1 MIKGRLPTWLGALAV
16 VAVLVAGW
24 FGWSWWS
31 TAHDATELRARDR
44 DAVLSA
50 ASDALVA
57 LNTVDYHNPEP
68 AVDRW
73 ISVTTGQLG
82 NSLSGDK
89 KTQLDRATQSKTVA
103 WASVDQAALT
113 ALDQNAGTARV
124 IAVLDVHLGTN
135 DAAPKDSRARLN
147 AALTRT
153 PQGWK
158 VNSVQAAS

>member
-1 MIKGRLPTWLGALAV
+1 MKGRLLPWLSALAV
-16 VAVLVAGW
+16 VAVVVAGW
-24 FGWSWWS
+24 FGWGWWS
-31 TAHDATELRARDR
+31 TAHDDVQNRALDR
-44 DAVLSA
+44 DTVLSA
-50 ASDALVA
+50 ATDALIA

-73 ISVTTGQLG
+73 ISVTTGELG
-82 NSLSGDK
+82 SSMSGDK
-89 KTQLDRATQSKTVA
+89 QTQLERATSSKTVA
-103 WASVDQAALT
+103 WASLDQAAVT
-113 ALDQNAGTARV
+113 ALDPNAGTARV
-124 IAVLDVHLGTN
+124 IAVLDVHLSTN